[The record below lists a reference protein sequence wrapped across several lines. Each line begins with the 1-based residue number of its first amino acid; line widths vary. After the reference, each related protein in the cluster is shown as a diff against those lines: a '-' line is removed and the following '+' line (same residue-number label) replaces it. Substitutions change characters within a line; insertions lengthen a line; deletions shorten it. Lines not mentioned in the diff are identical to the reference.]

1 MDFSWLHTMHWLD
14 WCMLGLFFLTLIAI
28 GIYSTLRVRASG
40 DYFVGGGKLP
50 WWIGGI
56 SHHVGGYS
64 AVVFTAW
71 AMYAYRDGFSLYVW
85 WALGFAVSCV
95 LCGLFIAPKW
105 SEVRQKFGV
114 QSPTEYLAIRYGL
127 STQQI
132 IVWSGVL
139 LKLLDLAGKTV
150 AMALILKGFA
160 GVPLGYGVLVT
171 GIVGLVYNTLGG
183 FFASTRNDVFQF
195 LVQLTGGILMFIYV
209 FQALTQQQ
217 HGVNYF
223 TMWDHEALAG
233 HFSPLSTECNLLFA
247 IGFWLAIFF
256 GCSGGNWGAG
266 LRFMAAPNGAQA
278 RRSAIFSGILYFI
291 WPLVIFAPM
300 WAAPIICPGLEQEEM
315 SSVYTIMAHKML
327 PAGFVGIILA
337 SMFAA
342 SISTIAGDCN
352 AVASVIARDIAPCFS
367 RKILTND
374 GQTPLWFA
382 RTVALVFTSLTVL
395 IAFYGDV
402 FGGVVGLV
410 VKWFSGLLGPI
421 SVPLILGLL
430 PAFDRC
436 RTMAA
441 NFSVLAGIAVFLCL
455 EFGIYPAWNEPDG
468 GWILAM
474 KSATMGAL
482 LFYPVIT
489 SLAVFCAFL
498 PFGKARSEQN
508 S

>member
-1 MDFSWLHTMHWLD
+1 MHALD
-14 WCMLGLFFLTLIAI
+14 WLMLCLFFLTLIGI
-28 GIYSTLRVRASG
+28 GVFSLLKVRQSG

-95 LCGLFIAPKW
+95 LCGIFIAPHW
-105 SEVRQKFGV
+105 SRVRETYGV
-114 QSPTEYLAIRYGL
+114 QSPTEYLAVRYGTG
-127 STQQI
+127 TQQI
-132 IVWSGVL
+132 IVWSGIL
-139 LKLLDLAGKTV
+139 LKLLDLAGKTT

-160 GVPLGYGVLVT
+160 GIPIHYGVLIT
-171 GIVGLVYNTLGG
+171 GVIGLIYNTLGG

-195 LVQLTGGILMFIYV
+195 LVQLAGGILMFIYV
-209 FQALTQQQ
+209 LNALVSE

-223 TMWDHEALAG
+223 TMWNTETLQG
-233 HFSPLSTECNLLFA
+233 HFSALSSECDLFFT

-266 LRFMAAPNGAQA
+266 LRFMAAPTVSHA
-278 RRSAIFSGILYFI
+278 RRSAILSGVLYLI

-300 WAAPIICPGLEQEEM
+300 WAAPILFPELGTGEM
-315 SSVYTIMAHKML
+315 KSVYTEMATTML
-327 PAGFVGIILA
+327 PAGFIGIILA

-352 AVASVIARDIAPCFS
+352 AAASVIARDIAPRFS
-367 RKILTND
+367 KKFRD
-374 GQTPLWFA
+374 AQGQTPLWFA
-382 RTVALVFTSLTVL
+382 RLTAFIFTSLTIL
-395 IAFYGDV
+395 IAFYGDW

-421 SVPLILGLL
+421 SVPLIFGLL
-430 PAFDRC
+430 PFFDRC
-436 RTMAA
+436 RSLAA
-441 NFSVLAGIAVFLCL
+441 SLSVILGILAFFIV
-455 EFGIYPAWNEPDG
+455 EFGYPFCFTPGHAAP
-468 GWILAM
+468 L
-474 KSATMGAL
+474 SAS
-482 LFYPVIT
+482 LFYPVVVSI
-489 SLAVFCAFL
+489 VIYCAFL
-498 PFGKARSEQN
+498 LLPKGRGEAGN
-508 S
+508 

>member
-1 MDFSWLHTMHWLD
+1 MNFSWLQNMHWLD
-14 WCMLGLFFLTLIAI
+14 WSMLGLFFLTLVAI
-28 GIYSTLRVRASG
+28 GVYSTLRVRASG

-95 LCGLFIAPKW
+95 LCGLFIAPRW
-105 SEVRQKFGV
+105 SEVREKFGV
-114 QSPTEYLAIRYGL
+114 QSPTEYLTVRYGV

-132 IVWSGVL
+132 IVWSGIL

-160 GVPLGYGVLVT
+160 GVPITYGVLVT

-195 LVQLTGGILMFIYV
+195 LVQLIGGILMFVYV
-209 FQALTQQQ
+209 FLALTQQ
-217 HGVNYF
+217 HGLNYC

-233 HFSPLSTECNLLFA
+233 HFTPLSAECNLLFA
-247 IGFWLAIFF
+247 VGFWLAIFF

-266 LRFMAAPNGAQA
+266 LRFMAAPSGAQA
-278 RRSAIFSGILYFI
+278 RRSAIFSGCLYFI

-300 WAAPIICPGLEQEEM
+300 WAAPILFPGLEQKEM
-315 SSVYTIMAHKML
+315 SSVYTMMAREML

-352 AVASVIARDIAPCFS
+352 AAASVIARDIAPRFS
-367 RKILTND
+367 RRILTDD

-382 RTVALVFTSLTVL
+382 RTVAFVFTSLTVL

-436 RTMAA
+436 RTAAA
-441 NFSVLAGIAVFLCL
+441 NCSVLVGIAVFLCL
-455 EFGIYPAWNEPDG
+455 EFGIYPVWGEAEGIWT
-468 GWILAM
+468 LAQT
-474 KSATMGAL
+474 SASMGAL
-482 LFYPVIT
+482 LFWPVIS
-489 SLAVFCAFL
+489 SLVVFFAFL
-498 PFGKARSEQN
+498 PFGKTNSEPDA
-508 S
+508 